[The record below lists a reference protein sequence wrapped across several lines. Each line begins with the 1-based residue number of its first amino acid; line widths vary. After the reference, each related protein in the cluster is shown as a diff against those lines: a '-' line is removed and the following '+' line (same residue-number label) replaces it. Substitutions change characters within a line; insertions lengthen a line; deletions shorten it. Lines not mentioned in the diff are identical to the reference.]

1 MTVRKKLFTELSTA
15 GGNIVISISLNRF
28 ADKRYM
34 CVRPAHVEISMDI
47 AICKFM
53 VYWQKCMRIFHI

>member
-1 MTVRKKLFTELSTA
+1 MTVRKKLFTKLSTA

-34 CVRPAHVEISMDI
+34 CVRPVHVGISTDT
-47 AICKFM
+47 AICKFV
-53 VYWQKCMRIFHI
+53 VY

>member
-1 MTVRKKLFTELSTA
+1 MTVRKKLFTKLSTA

-34 CVRPAHVEISMDI
+34 CVHPAHVGISTDT
-47 AICKFM
+47 AICKFV
-53 VYWQKCMRIFHI
+53 VYWQKCMQIFHI